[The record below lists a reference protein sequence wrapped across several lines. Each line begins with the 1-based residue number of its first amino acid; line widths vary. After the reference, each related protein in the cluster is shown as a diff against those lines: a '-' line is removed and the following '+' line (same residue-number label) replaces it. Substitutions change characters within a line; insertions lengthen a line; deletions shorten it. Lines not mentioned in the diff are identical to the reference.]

1 MDFGLHKETYVQI
14 PDVTFTTGQAVNTMN
29 TPLCKSADPT
39 TKIKLVSGTFY
50 IAHPRTT
57 RGFVRVCASMKDV
70 ENRVVA
76 GYVPITELLKLNKEL
91 KNNNG

>member
-1 MDFGLHKETYVQI
+1 MDFGLHKESYLQI
-14 PDVTFTTGQAVNTMN
+14 PDVTFTTGQPVNVMN

-39 TKIKLVSGTFY
+39 TKIKLVTGTYY

-57 RGFVRVCASMKDV
+57 RGFVRVCASQSDV
-70 ENRVVA
+70 INRIVA